1 MTPEQI
7 RQEAEREYPIIIERD
22 FNPLSDGSFDINESA
37 REAYIKGRMKS
48 LEGKEKEIA
57 ELKEQVQI
65 YQIAS
70 DSFADDADKLDEK
83 LR

>member
-1 MTPEQI
+1 MIPEQI

-48 LEGKEKEIA
+48 LEEKEKEIA
-57 ELKEQVQI
+57 ELVQALKDI
-65 YQIAS
+65 RH
-70 DSFADDADKLDEK
+70 DKLTFADLDLLIQK
-83 LR
+83 YNL